1 MYLNKAIE
9 RFPDFCHG
17 IQKSYELKPSSK
29 HQIEAYEAEIQLPL
43 PKAYKE
49 FLLWLG
55 ESAGGFMSEYV
66 LIGDCLRR
74 NREEAPEMMAENGCT
89 ELLPD
94 DAIVFAWYGQGQGF
108 GFIRASEGDN
118 PPVYFY
124 DDTKGRIVQTHPNLE
139 AFVIGYM
146 DAVISN
152 IAKRKEWIR
161 SINNG

>member
-9 RFPDFCHG
+9 LFPVFCHET
-17 IQKSYELKPSSK
+17 QESYELKPSSEA
-29 HQIEAYEAEIQLPL
+29 QIEAYAAAIHLPL

-55 ESAGGFMSEYV
+55 ESAGGFIDSFILRGIY
-66 LIGDCLRR
+66 LRR
-74 NREEAPEMMAENGCT
+74 NREDALELLAEQDCT

-94 DAIVFAWYGQGQGF
+94 DALVFAWFNQGQGF

-124 DDTKGRIVQTHPNLE
+124 VEGKGMLGQTHPNLE

-146 DAVISN
+146 NGMMSWN
-152 IAKRKEWIR
+152 KR
-161 SINNG
+161 

>member
-17 IQKSYELKPSSK
+17 TQESYELKPSSEA
-29 HQIEAYEAEIQLPL
+29 QIEAYAAAIHLPL

-55 ESAGGFMSEYV
+55 ESAGGFMGEYV

-74 NREEAPEMMAENGCT
+74 NREDALELLAEHDCT

-94 DAIVFAWYGQGQGF
+94 DAIVFAWFNQGQGF

-118 PPVYFY
+118 PPVSFY
-124 DDTKGRIVQTHPNLE
+124 VEGKGMIWQTHPNLE
-139 AFVIGYM
+139 AFVIDYM
-146 DAVISN
+146 ETFLDN
-152 IAKRKEWIR
+152 IEKRKEWSR
-161 SINNG
+161 SLNNG

>member
-9 RFPDFCHG
+9 RFPDFCQQA
-17 IQKSYELKPSSK
+17 QKSYELKPSSEA
-29 HQIEAYEAEIQLPL
+29 QIKAYEAEIQLPL

-55 ESAGGFMSEYV
+55 ESAGGFMGEYV
-66 LIGDCLRR
+66 LRGVYLRR
-74 NREEAPEMMAENGCT
+74 NREDAIEMMVEDGCT

-94 DAIVFAWYGQGQGF
+94 DAIVFAWYNQGQGF

-124 DDTKGRIVQTHPNLE
+124 DDTKGRIVQTDPNLE
-139 AFVIGYM
+139 SFVIAYM
-146 DAVISN
+146 DAVLSWN
-152 IAKRKEWIR
+152 KR
-161 SINNG
+161 